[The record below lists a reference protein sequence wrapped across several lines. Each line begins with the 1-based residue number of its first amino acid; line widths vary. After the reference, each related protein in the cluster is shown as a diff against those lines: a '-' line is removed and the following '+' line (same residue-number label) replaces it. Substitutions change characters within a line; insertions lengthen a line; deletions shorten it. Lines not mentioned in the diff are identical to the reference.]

1 MANNGATIDDLTMDF
16 KDEDGTLLCKTLEK
30 EVLTKGGWATLM
42 FKYQDLDKN
51 SGTFKAP
58 KYTVRR
64 FQKSGGEYKL
74 KSKFV
79 ISSAAQAQKIADV
92 LTQWAKDGAA
102 NDANESGSDA
112 GDED

>member
-42 FKYQDLDKN
+42 FKYQDLDKA
-51 SGTFKAP
+51 SGQ
-58 KYTVRR
+58 YTVRR

-79 ISSAAQAQKIADV
+79 ISSAAQANKIAEV
-92 LTQWAKDGAA
+92 LTRWA
-102 NDANESGSDA
+102 ANESGSGE

>member
-16 KDEDGTLLCKTLEK
+16 KDEDGTLLCRTLEK

-51 SGTFKAP
+51 SGEFKAA

-79 ISSAAQAQKIADV
+79 ISSAAQANKIAEV
-92 LTQWAKDGAA
+92 LTKWAA
-102 NDANESGSDA
+102 NDSAGDAAADA